1 MQATRN
7 IAEVARTFKRLRGF
21 VHLSTAYV
29 NCNRPKGS
37 HVEERLYSFDAKTGP
52 EHPSSSSGGSAA
64 ELAAVEVLADEL
76 AALPEAAASQRVR
89 PSSSSHMLQRL
100 M

>member
-7 IAEVARTFKRLRGF
+7 IAEMSKSMHRLRGF

-29 NCNRPKGS
+29 NCNRPRSS
-37 HVEERLYSFDAKTGP
+37 HVA
-52 EHPSSSSGGSAA
+52 EHLFPFSHGSSAAVRAPPGAAEGKAECCTAGA
-64 ELAAVEVLADEL
+64 ELAKVEALAQEL

-89 PSSSSHMLQRL
+89 EDF
-100 M
+100 